1 VLTGEQV
8 LVERL
13 MHVPQQ
19 RNARH
24 NGSNQYMSLIDRYV
38 MRQVLLPFLLGLLVF
53 TFIFIIPPLLQ
64 YGEGLVA
71 KGVSGTLIAGLI
83 SLLVPQALA
92 VTIPMSLLLALLIAF
107 GRLSADREFVA
118 MQACGVSLRRLL
130 WPVALVAI
138 TAWAMTS
145 YVLIA
150 LVPDSNQRFLETV
163 FTVASQRAE
172 GEVKP
177 RTFYQDFPNFVLY
190 VRDIPPDGRGWN
202 GVFLADLSGGQRSA
216 IYLARHG
223 RVVIDKERKRI
234 DIELLDA
241 TQHSLDAEGNYTVNR
256 FTRGAF
262 NVDPAATFSSAVAK
276 GPRQMS
282 IAELRAEIDRRRQQ
296 VDPAT
301 NGPFSTHNEEM
312 EIHKRFSIPVACL
325 VFGLIGLALG
335 ATHRRGGALGSFVI
349 GIAVVFAYYV
359 PLMIGPSLVKGRY
372 LTPWL
377 GQWLPNIVLG
387 ALGILMFAWRD
398 RLADQPFRLHV
409 PGWLRSIRIKR
420 GRGVPGL
427 SILDGYIT
435 RAYLQYV
442 LLSAT
447 TLLGIFYIASF
458 LDISDKLFKGMVTTV
473 TIAEYFRYA
482 TPQWV
487 YYVLPLSILLG
498 TLVTIAVLTK
508 NSELIVMK
516 ACGISL
522 YRLALPIFAMG
533 LLTGAGLVV
542 LQETTLGPS
551 TRRAEELKEVIRGG
565 NPQQLNLLANR
576 WLVGSAGQIYHYQT
590 LDPRTRE
597 LNGLDVY
604 EFTPGMERLV
614 RQSYFQ
620 SATFAG
626 GEDTNVWHIR
636 HGWTREFDTGGD
648 VKPETPIATERRM
661 LERADFFGTE
671 EPNPDYMGYRQL
683 RAYTERLRAGG
694 FDVTEQDVALWRKAA
709 FPFVPLIM
717 TLLAV
722 PFAATIGRSGAMG
735 GIGVGIAL
743 AISYWTLI
751 SIFAALGTGGALP
764 PMLAAWAPNFIF
776 GAGALYLLLTAR
788 T

>member
-1 VLTGEQV
+1 
-8 LVERL
+8 
-13 MHVPQQ
+13 
-19 RNARH
+19 
-24 NGSNQYMSLIDRYV
+24 MSIIDRYV
-38 MRQVLLPFLLGLLVF
+38 MRQVLMPFLLGLLVF

-64 YGEGLVA
+64 YAESLVA
-71 KGVSGTLIAGLI
+71 KGVSGPIVVGLI

-92 VTIPMSLLLALLIAF
+92 VTIPMSLLLALLVAF

-138 TAWAMTS
+138 SAWAATS

-150 LVPDSNQRFLETV
+150 LVPDSNQRFLDTV
-163 FTVASQRAE
+163 FNVASQRAE
-172 GEVKP
+172 GDVKP

-202 GVFLADLSGGQRSA
+202 GVFLADLRDGQRSA
-216 IYLARHG
+216 VYLAQQG
-223 RVVIDKERKRI
+223 RVVIDRERKRI
-234 DIELLDA
+234 DLELIDA
-241 TQHSLDAEGNYTVNR
+241 TEHRLDDEGNYTVNR
-256 FTRGAF
+256 FERGAF
-262 NVDPAATFSSAVAK
+262 NVDPVATFSNATQK

-282 IAELRAEIDRRRQQ
+282 IAELRAEINKRRQQ

-301 NGPFSTHNEEM
+301 NAPFSTHNEEM

-377 GQWLPNIVLG
+377 GSWLPNVVLG
-387 ALGILMFAWRD
+387 ALGILMFLWRD

-409 PGWLRSIRIKR
+409 PRWLQSLRLTR

-427 SILDGYIT
+427 AILDGYIT

-442 LLSAT
+442 LLAAT
-447 TLLGIFYIASF
+447 ALLGIFYIASF
-458 LDISDKLFKGMVTTV
+458 LDVSDKLFKGMVTTV
-473 TIAEYFRYA
+473 TIAEYFRYS

-487 YYVLPLSILLG
+487 YYVLPLSVLLG

-522 YRLALPIFAMG
+522 YRLALPMFTMG
-533 LLTGAGLVV
+533 LVAGGALVL
-542 LQETTLGPS
+542 LQETILGPS
-551 TRRAEELKEVIRGG
+551 TQKAKELHQIIRGL
-565 NPQQLNLLANR
+565 NPQTLNLLVNR
-576 WLVGSAGQIYHYQT
+576 WLVGSRGQIYHYQT
-590 LDPRTRE
+590 LDPVTRT
-597 LNGLDVY
+597 LNGLEIY
-604 EFTPGMERLV
+604 EFTPGMERITRRSL
-614 RQSYFQ
+614 FQ
-620 SATFAG
+620 TATFAA
-626 GEDTNVWHIR
+626 GEQADVWQVK
-636 HGWTREFDTGGD
+636 HGWTREFDATGELKLGSA
-648 VKPETPIATERRM
+648 TPIGEEQRT
-661 LERADFFGTE
+661 LERADYFGTE
-671 EPNPDYMGYRQL
+671 ERNPDYMGFRDL
-683 RAYTERLRAGG
+683 RTYTERLRAGG

-743 AISYWTLI
+743 AISYWTVI

-764 PMLAAWAPNFIF
+764 PMLAAWAPNLIF
-776 GAGALYLLLTAR
+776 GAGALYLLLKAR